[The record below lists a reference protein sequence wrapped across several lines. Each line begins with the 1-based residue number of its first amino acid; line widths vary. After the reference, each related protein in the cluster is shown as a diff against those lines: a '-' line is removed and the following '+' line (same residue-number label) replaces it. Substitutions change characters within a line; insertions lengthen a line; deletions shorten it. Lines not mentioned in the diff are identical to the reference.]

1 MKQVSIIGLANP
13 TGEPGKEKFH
23 WLDGMVSRY
32 DAWASGSGSVNMVG
46 TAMHSNGGWYASKGT
61 ASFAY
66 CSISGTTSPSISD
79 KTPLSR
85 EPFLYQVTN
94 YIKGGIALH

>member
-1 MKQVSIIGLANP
+1 MKQVSFLGLANP

-32 DAWASGSGSVNMVG
+32 DAWASGSGSVNMV
-46 TAMHSNGGWYASKGT
+46 AAKMHSNGQWYASKDT

-66 CSISGTTSPSISD
+66 CSISGKTSPSISD

-85 EPFLYQVTN
+85 EPFLYQGIT
-94 YIKGGIALH
+94 YKKGHYSL

>member
-1 MKQVSIIGLANP
+1 MKQVSFLGLANP

-32 DAWASGSGSVNMVG
+32 DAWASGSGSVNMV
-46 TAMHSNGGWYASKGT
+46 AAKMHSNGQWYASKDT

-66 CSISGTTSPSISD
+66 CSISGTTLLLSQIRPHYRGSLFSI
-79 KTPLSR
+79 K
-85 EPFLYQVTN
+85 E
-94 YIKGGIALH
+94 